1 MIPIWKMTFR
11 CLSGYEGGE
20 KMKYKGYWITIA
32 PADDIRRSDA
42 MGNETVC
49 KGFNIK
55 VFKDKGKTELFDEF
69 SAAVGHEIL
78 ENSVEEA
85 EQFAKDTIICEEKEL
100 DVSQD
105 EMSM

>member
-1 MIPIWKMTFR
+1 
-11 CLSGYEGGE
+11 
-20 KMKYKGYWITIA
+20 MKYKAYWITIA

-55 VFKDKGKTELFDEF
+55 VFKDKEKTELFDEF

-100 DVSQD
+100 DVGQD

>member
-1 MIPIWKMTFR
+1 
-11 CLSGYEGGE
+11 
-20 KMKYKGYWITIA
+20 MKYKGYWITIT

-42 MGNETVC
+42 MENGTVC

-55 VFKDKGKTELFDEF
+55 VFKDKEKTELFDEF

-85 EQFAKDTIICEEKEL
+85 EQFAKDTIICEEKQF
-100 DVSQD
+100 DASQ